1 MQQALA
7 ISGLIN
13 GIVSIFFSLTILL
26 NNRKS
31 LVNRT
36 LFLLTTVTALW
47 SLSYWRWL
55 SIYDDATTALF
66 WVRILSIFSTLI
78 PIFYAHWII
87 SLLGLARKKRLLL
100 VVFYTITIFF
110 LGFTFSDLFVAGVAP
125 VLNFAFWPRAGAVYT
140 VYIFTAYTFM
150 FVYSLL
156 LLLKHYF
163 STIDPNRKEQL
174 RYVVW
179 GSALGFIGGA
189 SNFLLWYDIP
199 VPPLGNFLVIL
210 YVFIFTYAIV
220 RYQLMSVK
228 LILRSYLVYFF
239 TSASIVIPA
248 FIWQFIF
255 YRYWPRYTMIS
266 YLIIFIL
273 ALSIS
278 SKIKKYYFKLS
289 NKYFFSS
296 LYDVREVISNL
307 NNSLRS
313 SLEIDRILKA
323 VAEILSRAFHSEKIG
338 VINYSSGKNL
348 WSVLYNSGF
357 QFEDPKKIS
366 LSYEV
371 LAGFLSDG
379 NRPVVVSKIKEGP
392 LQQFSAVV
400 DFLEK
405 LDVVVVVPITIKGKL
420 TSLLLFGPKESGDS
434 YNREDLKV
442 LEAVGTEIAIS
453 MENALL
459 YQRTKKFNIELKDKV
474 NKATKKL
481 QEQNEELQKVNRI
494 KNEFISVTSHQLKT
508 PLATTKLNLEIFG
521 LKFQKQIPAEAN
533 TMVEN
538 LTNTNNQLI
547 KLVEELLDIARIEDS
562 RLKIDIEPLDIVAM
576 VKQMVSEF
584 KPLADKRSIKVVEDY
599 EVIPP
604 LNFDRNILSKGIA
617 NFVSNGIKYNRE
629 KKNLWVSVKSNAE
642 GVLIAVKDEGIG
654 VPEAEKPKIFQKFY
668 QATNAA
674 AASFE
679 SSTGLGLY
687 ITRTSIE
694 TLGGKVWFE
703 AEENKGST
711 FFIQLPPKVKVQN
724 Q

>member
-1 MQQALA
+1 MSTLH
-7 ISGLIN
+7 IN
-13 GIVSIFFSLTILL
+13 FVQFFSLL
-26 NNRKS
+26 
-31 LVNRT
+31 
-36 LFLLTTVTALW
+36 
-47 SLSYWRWL
+47 
-55 SIYDDATTALF
+55 
-66 WVRILSIFSTLI
+66 
-78 PIFYAHWII
+78 
-87 SLLGLARKKRLLL
+87 SLLCIL
-100 VVFYTITIFF
+100 
-110 LGFTFSDLFVAGVAP
+110 
-125 VLNFAFWPRAGAVYT
+125 
-140 VYIFTAYTFM
+140 
-150 FVYSLL
+150 
-156 LLLKHYF
+156 
-163 STIDPNRKEQL
+163 
-174 RYVVW
+174 
-179 GSALGFIGGA
+179 ALGFIVIAKGQRLVNKLFFVLTIILDIWTIGTLMMFFSSGDQQIIFWDRFVYIGVVFWPA
-189 SNFLLWYDIP
+189 VQYHFSLAVTYFDRARRVKMLLGYCLSIIFLLLTQSEYFVSGIFRYRWGVHTNAQILHHIFVAFFFIYSLLFFWNLFKQYHLNNSPIVRKKLIFFAVGFAVLDFIGGSGYLPAYGVAFYP
-199 VPPLGNFLVIL
+199 VSLASPL
-210 YVFIFTYAIV
+210 IFSIIITYAIA
-220 RYQLMSVK
+220 YLGLLNIK
-228 LILRSYLVYFF
+228 LILRRYFVYSF
-239 TSASIVIPA
+239 TSASVIIPA
-248 FIWQFIF
+248 FVWQLFF
-255 YRYWPRYTMIS
+255 YKFFPKYTMIS
-266 YLIIFIL
+266 YLIIFV
-273 ALSIS
+273 LSIS
-278 SKIKKYYFKLS
+278 IVSNIKKYFFRLS

-296 LYDVREVISNL
+296 LYDVREVISSL
-307 NNSLRS
+307 NSSLRS
-313 SLEIDRILKA
+313 SLEIKKILPA
-323 VAEILSRAFHSEKIG
+323 VGEILSRAFHSEKIG
-338 VINYSSGKNL
+338 VINYNSGKNL

-357 QFEDPKKIS
+357 QFEDSKKIS

-576 VKQMVSEF
+576 VKQMVAEF